1 VNADPKNAEMIMEL
15 SYSLINLGGLEA
27 GRQKPDTDKTLEL
40 MQSAVQ
46 YNQMALVLDPENAVY
61 RQELVNARAF
71 LADAWLEVCN
81 PGKAYELKHQNVE
94 LARQFA
100 AEAPDRRERQIDL
113 AYALSGLAAV
123 QKQLSLTEPALHGLR
138 ESESLLSEVLKLDP
152 DNRSIA
158 WEINLRKHRVLSIEA
173 YSGEARKSWEE
184 YKMLLPGFEADFN
197 QSMKS
202 DFGAAVDLAEMEID
216 FSALAYRQG
225 DQQGARE
232 ELGKA
237 LQRLVQL
244 IREKPDNRA
253 SRYQVARAAFEQ
265 WAQTGQL
272 PQADIDAALG
282 DYLRDPASVK
292 SCSDIGL
299 AAKLAVMHGDEML
312 ARRYTFQLREKGFFD
327 PQFMSFCRG
336 YGICD

>member
-1 VNADPKNAEMIMEL
+1 
-15 SYSLINLGGLEA
+15 
-27 GRQKPDTDKTLEL
+27 
-40 MQSAVQ
+40 
-46 YNQMALVLDPENAVY
+46 
-61 RQELVNARAF
+61 
-71 LADAWLEVCN
+71 
-81 PGKAYELKHQNVE
+81 
-94 LARQFA
+94 
-100 AEAPDRRERQIDL
+100 
-113 AYALSGLAAV
+113 
-123 QKQLSLTEPALHGLR
+123 
-138 ESESLLSEVLKLDP
+138 LLSEVLKLDP

-312 ARRYTFQLREKGFFD
+312 ARRYTSQLREKGFFD